1 MDTHVFMRYSCITS
15 EGTCLCLYICVCGN
29 IVTWLDVFELISAG
43 LMSVSFFINH
53 RGMLPIPSA
62 YEGAVLPVFS
72 HLLHDHIS

>member
-1 MDTHVFMRYSCITS
+1 M
-15 EGTCLCLYICVCGN
+15 CLYIRVDQRGRLCVTV
-29 IVTWLDVFELISAG
+29 VTWVDVFELISVG

-53 RGMLPIPSA
+53 RGMLPIPCV